1 MRFHGLL
8 ICSRSMVLNWTVY
21 WTLIGFTSD
30 YWNLKCLNRLKKRK
44 EKRNWKCL
52 AEKRWGGGGGGVE
65 KKGLCG
71 MHLNVDFR
79 YKSMVKIFHEVLL
92 S

>member
-52 AEKRWGGGGGGVE
+52 AEKRWGGGGRGSGEERFVWHAPE
-65 KKGLCG
+65 CRL
-71 MHLNVDFR
+71 
-79 YKSMVKIFHEVLL
+79 
-92 S
+92 